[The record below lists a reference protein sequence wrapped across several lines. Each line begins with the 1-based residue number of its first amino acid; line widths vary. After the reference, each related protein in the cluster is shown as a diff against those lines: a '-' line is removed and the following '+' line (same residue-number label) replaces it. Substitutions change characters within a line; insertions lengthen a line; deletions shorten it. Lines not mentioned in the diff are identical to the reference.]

1 MAAKRA
7 AVLTARIVLSMVL
20 LWFLLTRLPDTS
32 TIPLWPG
39 WTAHTLLWLGGAL
52 ALLAVSLVLSTLR
65 WRQVLVTMGVRA
77 RGPRLFAHYLA
88 GQFVGN
94 VLPTTIGGDVL
105 RVSRLA
111 RDTGEAPSTFASVV
125 LERLTGWVVLPLIT
139 LTALVINPGLR
150 QLGTATAVAAGLAI
164 GTLVLLV
171 VVLVAAASQSLGG
184 RLARHEGW
192 LRFVGAVHVG
202 VSQFRQHPL
211 AALNVLAVGLAYQLV
226 LVGAA
231 LMTAEAV
238 GIEVGLGPTAALA
251 FVPAVLIGQVLPLGI
266 SGLGIR
272 EGLFVVFLT
281 PLGVPAEQAIAL
293 GLLLYGLNL
302 VVSLLGAPAFALG
315 PRRRR
320 LPVPT
325 GSTEHAGA
333 AA

>member
-1 MAAKRA
+1 
-7 AVLTARIVLSMVL
+7 
-20 LWFLLTRLPDTS
+20 
-32 TIPLWPG
+32 
-39 WTAHTLLWLGGAL
+39 
-52 ALLAVSLVLSTLR
+52 
-65 WRQVLVTMGVRA
+65 
-77 RGPRLFAHYLA
+77 
-88 GQFVGN
+88 
-94 VLPTTIGGDVL
+94 
-105 RVSRLA
+105 
-111 RDTGEAPSTFASVV
+111 
-125 LERLTGWVVLPLIT
+125 VVLPLIT

-150 QLGTATAVAAGLAI
+150 QLGTATAVAAGLAL
-164 GTLVLLV
+164 GTLALLV
-171 VVLVAAASQSLGG
+171 LVLVAAASQSLGG
-184 RLARHEGW
+184 RLARHRGW

-202 VSQFRQHPL
+202 VSQFRHHPL

-226 LVGAA
+226 LVGVA

-238 GIEVGLGPTAALA
+238 GIQVGLGPTAALA

-266 SGLGIR
+266 AGLGIR

-320 LPVPT
+320 LDVAHTPT
-325 GSTEHAGA
+325 ERAGA